1 MPFQIVGWNGIPK
14 LRPPQ
19 ILWHARV
26 QPLLSAPNEFS
37 NNCVA
42 SSKLPA
48 TRGHETCSSHVS
60 GLATINKFP
69 SRVAI
74 ISIVFARP
82 YFEENHTPGL
92 HSESICKERE
102 REAHPPARCIT
113 YAFCSKQNWTKLTTF
128 PNWLGSSYRFWTPT
142 GYQNCDTDPINWSWP
157 SILGFDKGQ

>member
-102 REAHPPARCIT
+102 REAHPPARCIIM
-113 YAFCSKQNWTKLTTF
+113 FSLFNIQPKQLSKSHNLCLLQQTKLNEVDHF
-128 PNWLGSSYRFWTPT
+128 PQLVG
-142 GYQNCDTDPINWSWP
+142 
-157 SILGFDKGQ
+157 ILL